1 MTNTT
6 ATIVALNAASAALG
20 ARLVTD
26 AIADGN
32 SEFFRQLRDVTVSLY
47 DVIIDCCNNKAD
59 YPEWH
64 AAFMKANLESPLHE
78 MDKSGEF
85 TRIVA
90 QLENLDM
97 TGYYFQEVMPL
108 IRGGVAP
115 LVAERNLMMQHFTQ
129 AIEACALIRRQRMTD
144 V

>member
-26 AIADGN
+26 AIAEGN
-32 SEFFRQLRDVTVSLY
+32 SEFFRKLRDVTVGLY
-47 DVIIDCCNNKAD
+47 DTMIDICNNKAD
-59 YPEWH
+59 FPEWH
-64 AAFMKANLESPLHE
+64 AAFLKANQESPLHE

-90 QLENLDM
+90 QLGELDM

-108 IRGGVAP
+108 IRNGVAP
-115 LVAERNLMMQHFTQ
+115 LIAERSLMMLHFTQ
-129 AIEACALIRRQRMTD
+129 AIEACALMRRQRMTD